1 VQSAEG
7 ALLPSRSLGAQAQNW
22 GALCGPGLSRL
33 YTLHRSPKGRERKR
47 RPGNF
52 WGRSRAPVASAPT
65 PSAFPT
71 QPWPESAALTSRE
84 SQTEAANRMARCPC
98 FFGCYCHAPQSRP
111 HSSFMTMMRLLAIAS
126 LVPRAGEELAL
137 DSTKF
142 EGNVRAKVVRRKHAA
157 EADFVKFDPSHSR
170 WFGCPARG
178 SRRRALFRNRRNLGG
193 ESRGLPIVSCL
204 RSSGGCTAGTATSSF
219 CRAGMAL
226 AVR

>member
-1 VQSAEG
+1 LRPRFVP
-7 ALLPSRSLGAQAQNW
+7 ALYSSSFPQR
-22 GALCGPGLSRL
+22 
-33 YTLHRSPKGRERKR
+33 GRERKR

-52 WGRSRAPVASAPT
+52 WGRSRARGFGADTKRIPDAAL
-65 PSAFPT
+65 
-71 QPWPESAALTSRE
+71 ESAALTSRE

-98 FFGCYCHAPQSRP
+98 FFGCYCHPPQSRP
-111 HSSFMTMMRLLAIAS
+111 HPSFMTMMRLLAIAC

-204 RSSGGCTAGTATSSF
+204 GSSGGCTAGTATSSF